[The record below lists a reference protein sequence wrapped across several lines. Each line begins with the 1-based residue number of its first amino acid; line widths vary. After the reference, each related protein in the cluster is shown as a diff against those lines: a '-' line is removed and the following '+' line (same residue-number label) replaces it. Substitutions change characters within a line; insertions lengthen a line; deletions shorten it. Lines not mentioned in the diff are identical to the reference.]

1 MTEDCRKALNFKYP
15 NLVLTVSQMLNK
27 NVERNISIYWTNKT
41 NTNKQLLVSRV
52 YTFIS
57 FTICK
62 VQVSLN
68 IPLLQINYFIA

>member
-15 NLVLTVSQMLNK
+15 NLVLIVSRMLNK
-27 NVERNISIYWTNKT
+27 NIERNISIYWTNKT

-62 VQVSLN
+62 AQVSLN